1 MKCEKRRKCENTGG
15 IENKKKKYPYS
26 VYEITLRAALAV
38 VASHFAHILS
48 AWIKQERGGAGE
60 QGDTTSNTSVD
71 NEN

>member
-1 MKCEKRRKCENTGG
+1 MRSHYVR
-15 IENKKKKYPYS
+15 
-26 VYEITLRAALAV
+26 ALAV

-48 AWIKQERGGAGE
+48 AWIKRERGGAGE